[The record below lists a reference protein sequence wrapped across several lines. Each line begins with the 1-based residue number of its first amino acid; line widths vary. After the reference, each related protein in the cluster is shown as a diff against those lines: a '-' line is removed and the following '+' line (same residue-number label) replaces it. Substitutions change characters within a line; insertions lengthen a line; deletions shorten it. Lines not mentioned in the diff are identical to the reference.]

1 MRNHLDVTDEPML
14 IIDQGNASVMSHGL
28 EWRRTKFHPILGM
41 DPNRSTELGKVRIL
55 PQNTFASE
63 RLARESSTEWIQIEA
78 LSWEKWEFFR
88 KIPLLQNVRPGNVG
102 NFVLEDPVTLTFDG
116 CWFIIQIND
125 ISMKLY
131 HVPIWHSSCYKNSTS
146 QSVSQCWQ
154 CIVHAQ
160 IRGSDGHKS
169 VMQCGGWLSNIKIT
183 RDLVARNINISFCQ
197 HDQTS
202 RNHGGKYLG

>member
-1 MRNHLDVTDEPML
+1 MWL
-14 IIDQGNASVMSHGL
+14 GL
-28 EWRRTKFHPILGM
+28 SLVALAPSEWEWKRTKFHPILGM

-63 RLARESSTEWIQIEA
+63 RLARESSIEWIQIEA

-146 QSVSQCWQ
+146 QSVLT
-154 CIVHAQ
+154 VHCTC
-160 IRGSDGHKS
+160 SDQR
-169 VMQCGGWLSNIKIT
+169 VGWTQECDAMWRLVIKHQ
-183 RDLVARNINISFCQ
+183 DN
-197 HDQTS
+197 
-202 RNHGGKYLG
+202 